1 MLQGDRIEQAN
12 QSQHAGACQR
22 GDGHADER
30 HEELVEMVGEQ
41 AATQPVAEAGA
52 NERADHVV
60 RAAAEQEH
68 EGCAG
73 AGGRESREGRRIQR
87 FATFD
92 HVESL
97 VRLPYGDALRFARGF
112 PDMVE
117 MLGIF
122 LRRFAVAVLTRL
134 FRDRIAIATSGRGR
148 RLDIAHVQRTCGG
161 IAFLRAFR
169 DHFQRVEH
177 GIVGTFLVLLGLL
190 PFLELL
196 GQFGR
201 HLRGVALVEMLHQ
214 PFGNVGLA
222 VVHRAF
228 AEVDVEPVGEV
239 LEQPDAFGVDAGGRQ
254 VDDFGDAVLAVR
266 AGGLDVGEVHV
277 GAHVHA
283 QWIGD
288 AVHHFTY
295 AEAACS
301 GAEVKHADADDHAGF
316 RRDAG
321 FGYRLVPIAFDVFH
335 IERDGV
341 CVEFA
346 DCLRAVVNTFSILVM
361 FM

>member
-1 MLQGDRIEQAN
+1 M
-12 QSQHAGACQR
+12 
-22 GDGHADER
+22 
-30 HEELVEMVGEQ
+30 
-41 AATQPVAEAGA
+41 
-52 NERADHVV
+52 
-60 RAAAEQEH
+60 
-68 EGCAG
+68 
-73 AGGRESREGRRIQR
+73 
-87 FATFD
+87 
-92 HVESL
+92 
-97 VRLPYGDALRFARGF
+97 
-112 PDMVE
+112 
-117 MLGIF
+117 
-122 LRRFAVAVLTRL
+122 
-134 FRDRIAIATSGRGR
+134 
-148 RLDIAHVQRTCGG
+148 QRTCGG

-266 AGGLDVGEVHV
+266 AGGFDVGEVHV

-283 QWIGD
+283 QRIGD
-288 AVHHFTY
+288 AVHHFAN
-295 AEAACS
+295 AEASRS
-301 GAEVKHADADDHAGF
+301 GAKVEHADTDDHAGF
-316 RRDAG
+316 RCDSR
-321 FGYRLVPIAFDVFH
+321 FGDRLVPIAFDVFH

>member
-1 MLQGDRIEQAN
+1 
-12 QSQHAGACQR
+12 
-22 GDGHADER
+22 
-30 HEELVEMVGEQ
+30 
-41 AATQPVAEAGA
+41 
-52 NERADHVV
+52 
-60 RAAAEQEH
+60 
-68 EGCAG
+68 
-73 AGGRESREGRRIQR
+73 
-87 FATFD
+87 
-92 HVESL
+92 
-97 VRLPYGDALRFARGF
+97 
-112 PDMVE
+112 MVE

-239 LEQPDAFGVDAGGRQ
+239 FEQPDALGVDASCG
-254 VDDFGDAVLAVR
+254 
-266 AGGLDVGEVHV
+266 
-277 GAHVHA
+277 
-283 QWIGD
+283 
-288 AVHHFTY
+288 
-295 AEAACS
+295 
-301 GAEVKHADADDHAGF
+301 
-316 RRDAG
+316 
-321 FGYRLVPIAFDVFH
+321 
-335 IERDGV
+335 
-341 CVEFA
+341 
-346 DCLRAVVNTFSILVM
+346 
-361 FM
+361 